1 MLYLGLD
8 VHSKWMTVKG
18 FDPETGEGVEVM
30 KLPNDEQSLSQAF
43 ANLAGPLY
51 GAMETGTNSWAV
63 YRILEP
69 YFERLIVVDP
79 ATVWGKDV
87 RRGAKTDRRD
97 AKKLALK
104 MYRGE
109 LEPLYVPDVRTQDQ
123 RALARAKINASRHVT
138 RLVNEVGS
146 LLRSWGIILE
156 CSLLSVQGRKLLDES
171 RSRLPEHS
179 NKVMDMWLQMLEKAQ
194 EVEVELEKAVRAES
208 ESDDTCKLLMSV
220 PDVGPLTSLVV
231 KSEIGDIRRFA
242 SPEQLVCYCGLSPS
256 VSQSSEKTYYGKL
269 NKACNRFLKYVL
281 VLRAQGMA
289 RSKKENPIRQTY
301 WRVLVRGKN
310 HAKIAAAR
318 QLTRVMYRMLKDNE
332 CWNASKIT
340 DRRALSAS
348 KVA

>member
-18 FDPETGEGVEVM
+18 FNPETGEDLEIM
-30 KLPNDEQSLSQAF
+30 KLPNDEGSLSQAF
-43 ANLAGPLY
+43 ANLECPLY

-79 ATVWGKDV
+79 ATVWGKEV

-97 AKKLALK
+97 AKRLALK

-138 RLVNEVGS
+138 KLVNELGS
-146 LLRSWGIILE
+146 MLKSWGIILE
-156 CSLLSVQGRKLLDES
+156 CSLLSVEGRKLLDKS

-179 NKVMDMWLQMLEKAQ
+179 VKVMDMWLQMLEKAQ
-194 EVEVELEKAVRAES
+194 EVELELEAAVKAES
-208 ESDDTCKLLMSV
+208 GSDDTCQLLMSI
-220 PDVGPLTSLVV
+220 PDVGPLTALVV

-242 SPEQLVCYCGLSPS
+242 SPDQLVCYCGLSPS
-256 VSQSSEKTYYGKL
+256 VSQSSNNIYYGKL

-289 RSKKENPIRQTY
+289 RSKKENPLRQTY

-310 HAKIAAAR
+310 HAKIATAR
-318 QLTRVMYRMLKDNE
+318 QLIRVMYRMLKEKE

-340 DRRALSAS
+340 DRREFAAS
-348 KVA
+348 RAA